1 MRFAAI
7 KKMCKYNGLH
17 LEVMMGSFKDN
28 EKYCSKEGA
37 YKKFGNFVT
46 QGQRTDLEAVID
58 DIETTGG
65 DVEQIMEN
73 HPEQYIKF
81 HGGIDKLCSHP
92 KKKKMQKWQDV
103 KTHILTGCA
112 GTGKTSHVFK
122 KYGYDKVFTLDSD
135 ADSKFLL
142 DGYGGEEILLID
154 DFVGNI
160 RYSTMLRLLDGH
172 PMKLN
177 VKNGRAYKA
186 WSKVYITSNVAP
198 ALWYNKELGDNF
210 VRRLDTWHEV
220 DKGVTLNPLSLKDVK
235 TNTKRWDSYG
245 GDDCATLA

>member
-1 MRFAAI
+1 
-7 KKMCKYNGLH
+7 
-17 LEVMMGSFKDN
+17 
-28 EKYCSKEGA
+28 
-37 YKKFGNFVT
+37 
-46 QGQRTDLEAVID
+46 
-58 DIETTGG
+58 
-65 DVEQIMEN
+65 
-73 HPEQYIKF
+73 
-81 HGGIDKLCSHP
+81 
-92 KKKKMQKWQDV
+92 
-103 KTHILTGCA
+103 
-112 GTGKTSHVFK
+112 
-122 KYGYDKVFTLDSD
+122 
-135 ADSKFLL
+135 
-142 DGYGGEEILLID
+142 
-154 DFVGNI
+154 
-160 RYSTMLRLLDGH
+160 MLRLLDGH